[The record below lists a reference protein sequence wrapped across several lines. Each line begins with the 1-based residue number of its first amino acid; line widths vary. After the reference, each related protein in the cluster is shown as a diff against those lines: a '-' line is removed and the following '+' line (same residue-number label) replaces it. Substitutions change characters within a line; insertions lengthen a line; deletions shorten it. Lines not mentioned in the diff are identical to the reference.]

1 VVENGA
7 TLLVSCLKTLAI
19 YERDVSTGEL
29 LSVVAIPQENL
40 GASEIYSSELN
51 GNVLYVASEGT
62 NSILVLPE
70 PDGAVA
76 VAVGALAALAIT
88 ARRRTF

>member
-1 VVENGA
+1 
-7 TLLVSCLKTLAI
+7 
-19 YERDVSTGEL
+19 
-29 LSVVAIPQENL
+29 
-40 GASEIYSSELN
+40 
-51 GNVLYVASEGT
+51 VLYVASEGT

-88 ARRRTF
+88 ARRRAI